1 MYPHLVCDRFHYAP
15 PWDAHSLEG
24 RLAALDDDLPRVA
37 WLYEQ
42 PDTSTFR
49 YRVFN
54 MVECLQRE
62 HPRQVAASWFSGSEI
77 DALITRLPEL
87 DVLILSR
94 VRYDTAIARLIA
106 LARAQRVTVLFDCDD
121 LVFDSRYVHVV
132 LDTLDQD
139 TRSAA
144 NLDGWFAYCG
154 RLEAVARLCDGGI
167 TTNDFLA
174 ARLTEVTRGPV
185 SVVPNFLNRCQQ
197 ATSDALLAEKAARGF
212 RGDGTIGIGYF
223 SGSPTHNRDFA
234 IAAPALARLL
244 EADPDVRV
252 RIVGFIDSTGPL
264 AAHADRVEQFPL
276 QDWIN
281 LQKLIAEVEINIAPL
296 QDNVFTNCK
305 SDLKFFEAAAVGTW
319 TIATP
324 TTAFQ
329 SAITSPDIGQLA
341 RADEWDDALAT
352 AVALVR
358 SERRHAA
365 RAEANAAFARERY
378 GWDRF
383 GDTICEAVL
392 QHV

>member
-1 MYPHLVCDRFHYAP
+1 MYQRLVCDSFHYVP
-15 PWDAHSLEG
+15 PWDAQSLED
-24 RLAALDDDLPRVA
+24 RLAALDADLPRVA
-37 WLYEQ
+37 WLYER

-54 MVECLQRE
+54 MVECLQQE
-62 HPRQVAASWFSGSEI
+62 TPRRVAASWFSGSEI
-77 DALITRLPEL
+77 EALINRLPEL
-87 DVLILSR
+87 DVLVLSR
-94 VRYDTAIARLIA
+94 VRYDASVARLIA
-106 LARAQRVTVLFDCDD
+106 LARAHRVTVLFDCDD
-121 LVFDSRYVHVV
+121 LVFDTRFVHLV

-139 TRSAA
+139 THSAA
-144 NLDGWFAYCG
+144 NFDGWFAYVG
-154 RLEAVARLCDGGI
+154 RLEAVARMCDGGI

-174 ARLTEVTRGPV
+174 ARMTEVIRGPAA
-185 SVVPNFLNRCQQ
+185 VVPNFLNRYQQ
-197 ATSDALLAEKAARGF
+197 QTSDLLLAEKAARGY

-234 IAAPALARLL
+234 IAAPALVRLL

-252 RIVGFIDSTGPL
+252 RIVGFMDSTGPL
-264 AAHADRVEQFPL
+264 AAYADRVEQFSL

-305 SDLKFFEAAAVGTW
+305 SELKFFEAAAVGTW

-324 TTAFQ
+324 TTTFQ
-329 SAITSPDIGQLA
+329 AAISSPEIGQLA
-341 RADEWDDALAT
+341 RADEWDDALAG
-352 AVALVR
+352 AMALVR
-358 SERRHAA
+358 SQSRHAIV
-365 RAEANAAFARERY
+365 AEANAALVRERY

-392 QHV
+392 RHV

>member
-1 MYPHLVCDRFHYAP
+1 MFSRLVCDSFHYAP
-15 PWDAHSLEG
+15 PWDTQTLED
-24 RLAALDDDLPRVA
+24 RLAALDEDLPRVA
-37 WLYEQ
+37 WVYER

-54 MVECLQRE
+54 MVECLQHE
-62 HPRQVAASWFSGSEI
+62 TPRRVAASWFSGSEI
-77 DALITRLPEL
+77 DALIPRLPEL
-87 DVLILSR
+87 DVLVLAR
-94 VRYDTAIARLIA
+94 VRYDAAVARLVA

-121 LVFDSRYVHVV
+121 LVFDSRFVHLV

-139 TRSAA
+139 THSTA

-174 ARLTEVTRGPV
+174 ARMADVVRGPV
-185 SVVPNFLNRCQQ
+185 NVVPNFLNRGQQ
-197 ATSDALLAEKAARGF
+197 QTSDILLAEKVARGF

-234 IAAPALARLL
+234 IAIPAITRLL
-244 EADPDVRV
+244 EADPDIRI
-252 RIVGFIDSTGPL
+252 RIVGFMDSTGPL
-264 AAHADRVEQFPL
+264 AAYADRVEQFPL

-296 QDNVFTNCK
+296 QDNIFTNCK
-305 SDLKFFEAAAVGTW
+305 SELKFFEAAAVGTW

-324 TTAFQ
+324 TSTFHA
-329 SAITSPDIGQLA
+329 AITSPDVGRLA
-341 RADEWDDALAT
+341 RADEWDDALAA

-358 SERRHAA
+358 SDGRYAA
-365 RAEANAAFARERY
+365 VAEANAALVRERY

-383 GDTICEAVL
+383 GNTIREAVL
-392 QHV
+392 RHG

>member
-1 MYPHLVCDRFHYAP
+1 MYQRLVCDSFHYVP
-15 PWDAHSLEG
+15 PWDAQSLED
-24 RLAALDDDLPRVA
+24 RLAALDEDLPRVA
-37 WLYEQ
+37 WLYER

-54 MVECLQRE
+54 MVECLQQE
-62 HPRQVAASWFSGSEI
+62 TPRRVAASWFSGSEI
-77 DALITRLPEL
+77 DALIPRLPEL
-87 DVLILSR
+87 DVLVLAR
-94 VRYDTAIARLIA
+94 VRYDASVARLIA
-106 LARAQRVTVLFDCDD
+106 LAHAHRVTVLFDCDD
-121 LVFDSRYVHVV
+121 LVFDARFVHLV

-139 TRSAA
+139 THSAA
-144 NLDGWFAYCG
+144 NFDGWFAYVG

-174 ARLTEVTRGPV
+174 ARMTDVIRGPAA
-185 SVVPNFLNRCQQ
+185 VVPNFLNRCQQ
-197 ATSDALLAEKAARGF
+197 RTSDVLLAEKAARGY
-212 RGDGTIGIGYF
+212 RGDGTVGIGYF

-234 IAAPALARLL
+234 IAAPALVRLL
-244 EADPDVRV
+244 DADPEIRV
-252 RIVGFIDSTGPL
+252 RIVGFMNSTGPL
-264 AAHADRVEQFPL
+264 AAYADRVEQFPL

-305 SDLKFFEAAAVGTW
+305 SELKFFEAAVVGTW

-324 TTAFQ
+324 TTTFQ
-329 SAITSPDIGQLA
+329 AAISSPEIGQLA

-358 SERRHAA
+358 SEGRHAA
-365 RAEANAAFARERY
+365 MAEANAALVRERY

-383 GDTICEAVL
+383 ADTICEAVL
-392 QHV
+392 RHV

>member
-1 MYPHLVCDRFHYAP
+1 MYQRLVCDSFHYVP
-15 PWDAHSLEG
+15 PWDAQSLED
-24 RLAALDDDLPRVA
+24 RLAALDADLPRVA
-37 WLYEQ
+37 WLYER

-54 MVECLQRE
+54 MVECLQQE
-62 HPRQVAASWFSGSEI
+62 TPRRVAASWFSGSEI
-77 DALITRLPEL
+77 EALINRLPEL
-87 DVLILSR
+87 DVLVLSR
-94 VRYDTAIARLIA
+94 VRYDASVARLIA
-106 LARAQRVTVLFDCDD
+106 LARAHRVTVLFDCDD
-121 LVFDSRYVHVV
+121 LVFDTRFVHLV

-139 TRSAA
+139 THSAA
-144 NLDGWFAYCG
+144 NFDGWFAYVG
-154 RLEAVARLCDGGI
+154 RLEAVARMCDGGI

-174 ARLTEVTRGPV
+174 ARMTEVIRGPAA
-185 SVVPNFLNRCQQ
+185 VVPNFLNRYQQ
-197 ATSDALLAEKAARGF
+197 QTSDLLLAEKAARGY

-234 IAAPALARLL
+234 IAAPALVRLL

-252 RIVGFIDSTGPL
+252 RIVGFMDSTGPL
-264 AAHADRVEQFPL
+264 AAYADRVEQFPL
-276 QDWIN
+276 HDWIN

-305 SDLKFFEAAAVGTW
+305 SELKFFEAAAVGTW

-324 TTAFQ
+324 TTTFQ
-329 SAITSPDIGQLA
+329 AAISSPEIGQLA
-341 RADEWDDALAT
+341 RADEWDDALAG

-358 SERRHAA
+358 SQSRHAIV
-365 RAEANAAFARERY
+365 AEANAALVRERY

-392 QHV
+392 RHV